1 MMSIQRS
8 RLWAMSYRDSRAL
21 RRLAVWSTKNVLPPR
36 LSMPASKVR
45 RVRSEGFS
53 KNITIC
59 LPARMPRKS
68 AGRCLSIEVRLKSES
83 ISAGARSWIE
93 TRSRGATGSGS
104 RFGGFIFVVVG
115 GFINVVGSV
124 LICVSYHSISGKF
137 LRQLANTSSER
148 LRFLLVGGD
157 DQHGVVPGD
166 CANHLRPMR
175 SIERG
180 GDGLRA
186 ADRGLHHEQVLGLAD
201 FDHKL
206 AREMHHRRKTPS
218 RARVFPPPPIPLRA
232 LDEFQF
238 VDVAGEGSLADVIA
252 LALKPLLERVLAFD
266 RSVFKQ
272 VEDRFVA
279 RCFRHE

>member
-36 LSMPASKVR
+36 LSMPASNVR

-59 LPARMPRKS
+59 LPARVPRKS
-68 AGRCLSIEVRLKSES
+68 AGRCLSMEVRLKSES
-83 ISAGARSWIE
+83 ISAGARSWTE

-104 RFGGFIFVVVG
+104 RFGGFIFVGVG
-115 GFINVVGSV
+115 GFISVMGSV

-137 LRQLANTSSER
+137 LGQLANTSSKR

-157 DQHGVVPGD
+157 DQHGIVPGD
-166 CANHLRPMR
+166 GADHLRPMR
-175 SIERG
+175 GIECGR
-180 GDGLRA
+180 DGLRA
-186 ADRGLHHEQVLGLAD
+186 ADRGLHHEQVLGLPD

-206 AREMHHRRKTPS
+206 VREMHHRRQNAF
-218 RARVFPPPPIPLRA
+218 RAQAFARPPIPLRA

-238 VDVAGEGSLADVIA
+238 VDVAGEGSLADVVA
-252 LALKPLLERVLAFD
+252 LALKPLLQRVLAFD
-266 RSVFKQ
+266 RSVVKQ
-272 VEDRFVA
+272 VEDRLVA